1 MFTGIAIGALS
12 FFSLTNFLAIAGMI
26 KLHNKTLDAQRTVN
40 LSLMELV
47 DNLHKKIKETERMHM
62 Q

>member
-1 MFTGIAIGALS
+1 MFTGIMIGILLILSAL
-12 FFSLTNFLAIAGMI
+12 NFLAWAGF
-26 KLHNKTLDAQRTVN
+26 NKILQDKFQTQRSVN